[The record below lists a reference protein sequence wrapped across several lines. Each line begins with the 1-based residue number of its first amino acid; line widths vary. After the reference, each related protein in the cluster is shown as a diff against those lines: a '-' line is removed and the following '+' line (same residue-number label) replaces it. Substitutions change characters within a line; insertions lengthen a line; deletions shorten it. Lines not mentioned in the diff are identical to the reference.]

1 MAAKKKIVRND
12 ERCSGCLSCALA
24 CSLFNFDV
32 INPERSF
39 IKLDEEERTQSFAIS
54 IGEGCRLCG
63 ECVNACAYDALRW
76 EDADS
81 RT

>member
-1 MAAKKKIVRND
+1 MARKKIARNN

-39 IKLDEEERTQSFAIS
+39 IKLDKDEKTQSFVIS
-54 IGEGCRLCG
+54 IEEGCKLCG
-63 ECVNACAYDALRW
+63 ECVKSCAYEALRW
-76 EDADS
+76 EDENSPD
-81 RT
+81 

>member
-1 MAAKKKIVRND
+1 MAKRKIARND

-39 IKLDEEERTQSFAIS
+39 IKPDWDEETHSFAIS
-54 IGEGCRLCG
+54 IDEACKSCG
-63 ECVNACAYDALRW
+63 ECVKACAYEALRW
-76 EDADS
+76 E
-81 RT
+81 